1 MVLSTMMSEA
11 LAGTEIVEAIGNAVP
26 PRAAAEYTL
35 IVMLAAD
42 AEVFAT
48 TIEFTLNA
56 IPLDAALDMSEVA
69 AVVVKETEDAFP
81 LIVVTLTKFGF
92 AMSVP

>member
-1 MVLSTMMSEA
+1 MSEA

-42 AEVFAT
+42 AEVLAT
-48 TIEFTLNA
+48 TIESILYTN
-56 IPLDAALDMSEVA
+56 PLEAALEAKDVA
-69 AVVVKETEDAFP
+69 EVVVNDTDEVLP
-81 LIVVTLTKFGF
+81 
-92 AMSVP
+92 

>member
-1 MVLSTMMSEA
+1 MSEA

-42 AEVFAT
+42 ADVFAT
-48 TIEFTLNA
+48 TIESILYTN
-56 IPLDAALDMSEVA
+56 PLEAALEANDVA
-69 AVVVKETEDAFP
+69 EVVVNDTDEVLP
-81 LIVVTLTKFGF
+81 
-92 AMSVP
+92 

>member
-1 MVLSTMMSEA
+1 MSEA

-42 AEVFAT
+42 ADVFAT
-48 TIEFTLNA
+48 TIESILYTN
-56 IPLDAALDMSEVA
+56 PLEAALEAKDVA
-69 AVVVKETEDAFP
+69 EVVVNDTDEVLP
-81 LIVVTLTKFGF
+81 
-92 AMSVP
+92 

>member
-1 MVLSTMMSEA
+1 MREA

-42 AEVFAT
+42 ADVFAT
-48 TIEFTLNA
+48 TIESILYTN
-56 IPLDAALDMSEVA
+56 PLEAALEAKDVA
-69 AVVVKETEDAFP
+69 EVVVNDTDEVLP
-81 LIVVTLTKFGF
+81 
-92 AMSVP
+92 

>member
-1 MVLSTMMSEA
+1 MVLSVIMSEA

-42 AEVFAT
+42 ADVFAT
-48 TIEFTLNA
+48 TIESILYTN
-56 IPLDAALDMSEVA
+56 PLEAALEAKDVA
-69 AVVVKETEDAFP
+69 EVVVNDTDEVLP
-81 LIVVTLTKFGF
+81 
-92 AMSVP
+92 

>member
-1 MVLSTMMSEA
+1 MSEA

-42 AEVFAT
+42 ADVLAT
-48 TIEFTLNA
+48 TIESILYTN
-56 IPLDAALDMSEVA
+56 PLEAALEAKDVA
-69 AVVVKETEDAFP
+69 EVVVNDTDEVLP
-81 LIVVTLTKFGF
+81 
-92 AMSVP
+92 

>member
-1 MVLSTMMSEA
+1 
-11 LAGTEIVEAIGNAVP
+11 
-26 PRAAAEYTL
+26 
-35 IVMLAAD
+35 MLAAD

-56 IPLDAALDMSEVA
+56 IPLDAALDANEVA
-69 AVVVKETEDAFP
+69 EVVVKETEDMFP